1 LYLPNI
7 HKKENEV
14 NLNNTI
20 DLPAD
25 KEDSTSIEVDESVI
39 DETQL
44 TNVSTNDPMS
54 GFVKVNTSFSWLKQ
68 VNDVWKL
75 IHLPFTPN
83 DRKLR
88 IQVRFVWEEIYIIV
102 LSFTSI
108 LSFSRRMC
116 VGGAIYSF

>member
-54 GFVKVNTSFSWLKQ
+54 GFVEVNTSVSWLKQ
-68 VNDVWKL
+68 AKDVWKL